1 MRTLA
6 YVKKYI
12 CSLRK
17 KIKGKNFSYNADQE
31 YPCVLNVEDIQYAET
46 IIIKLH
52 QRRYFK
58 DEISILIRMR
68 HGEEASQQSLCKI
81 SNLDPF
87 IHENGVLHIG
97 GRIKRS
103 NLNTEYIHP
112 ILLSGK
118 GIVTNLLVKWYHQS
132 VGLGGRGYT
141 LNRIRSSGYWIVNS
155 NSVVRSFIARCVRC
169 RYLRGKVGRTEYGR
183 SSRRED

>member
-1 MRTLA
+1 MRRTLA

-12 CSLRK
+12 CRLRE
-17 KIKGKNFSYNADQE
+17 KIKEKNSSNSADQE
-31 YPCVLNVEDIQYAET
+31 YARVLNVADIQDVET

-68 HGEEASQQSLCKI
+68 HGEEVSLQSSSKI
-81 SNLDPF
+81 STLDPF
-87 IHENGVLHIG
+87 IDENEVLRVG

-103 NLNTEYIHP
+103 NLNTEYIHT

-118 GIVTNLLVKWYHQS
+118 GIVTNLLVKWHHQS
-132 VGLGGRGYT
+132 VGHGGRDYT
-141 LNRIRSSGYWIVNS
+141 LNKISSSGYWIVKA
-155 NSVVRSFIARCVRC
+155 NSVV
-169 RYLRGKVGRTEYGR
+169 
-183 SSRRED
+183 